1 MSCSGVKPE
10 RAIPKREGTMT
21 YEEIVGYVQKKAAKA
36 DVKKLDS
43 VAIQVDIIGEGEGAF
58 YVAINDGKIQV
69 EPYEYFDHDAKLV
82 TSAEDLKAILEGKED
97 ACEALNSGKIRIE
110 GDQSKIAVFAKLA
123 VKKEAAKPAEK
134 KAEPKKAAKPAE
146 KKAEPAKAAKP
157 AEKKAEPAKAAKP
170 AEKKAEPA
178 KAAKPAA
185 KKAEPKKAAA
195 KPAAKKPAKKK

>member
-1 MSCSGVKPE
+1 
-10 RAIPKREGTMT
+10 MT
-21 YEEIVGYVQKKAAKA
+21 YEEIVGFVQKKAAKA
-36 DVKKLDS
+36 DVKALDP

-97 ACEALNSGKIRIE
+97 ASDALNSGKIRIE

-123 VKKEAAKPAEK
+123 AKKEAAKPAEK
-134 KAEPKKAAKPAE
+134 KAEPKKAAAKPAA
-146 KKAEPAKAAKP
+146 KKAEAPKAAAKP
-157 AEKKAEPAKAAKP
+157 AEKKAEPKKAEAPKAAAKP
-170 AEKKAEPA
+170 AV
-178 KAAKPAA
+178 